1 MNMDEDIDIGY
12 VEIPKKYWKLES
24 GIKRLHCEKI
34 MEAMLI
40 ELDLQLPPEIS
51 RIKVLDDI
59 LESSIQSNEKDENY
73 EICEVFRDI
82 RKILNEA

>member
-1 MNMDEDIDIGY
+1 MNMDEDVDIGY
-12 VEIPKKYWKLES
+12 VEIPKKYWKLENE
-24 GIKRLHCEKI
+24 IKRQHCQKI

-59 LESSIQSNEKDENY
+59 LDSSIQSNEKDENY
-73 EICEVFRDI
+73 EMCEVFRDI